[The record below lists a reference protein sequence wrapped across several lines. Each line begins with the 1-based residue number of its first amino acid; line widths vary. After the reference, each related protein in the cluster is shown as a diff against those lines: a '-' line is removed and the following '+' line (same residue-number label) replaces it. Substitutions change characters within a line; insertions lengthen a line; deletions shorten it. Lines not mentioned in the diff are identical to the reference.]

1 MSTLHHNKLLCITL
15 LDSQDCFTFKINMP
29 LTLQH
34 LKEIILP
41 YVQCIDCLNHITINK
56 LRLTFDGILLIDANY
71 HYLKHLDKV
80 AVRVHDNRAL
90 FPFSVSMSQNQNMV
104 NIDENLIQDQV
115 MIIDNQM
122 NDNCEFNNYDNQTIQ
137 NCHSLKR
144 KRSMIDAITDYFQT
158 SSINHLD
165 CEEYTSNNSNYIDFK
180 WEKRCKI

>member
-29 LTLQH
+29 LTLQN

-41 YVQCIDCLNHITINK
+41 YVQCIDCLNHITVNK
-56 LRLTFDGILLIDANY
+56 LRLTFDGILLIDSNY

-90 FPFSVSMSQNQNMV
+90 FPFSVSMSQNMV

-122 NDNCEFNNYDNQTIQ
+122 NDTCQFNNYDNQTIQ
-137 NCHSLKR
+137 NCRSLKR

-158 SSINHLD
+158 SSINH
-165 CEEYTSNNSNYIDFK
+165 SNYIDFK